1 MIFII
6 LPILAIIGAIIYDLF
21 EWGRIDGETILK
33 CIMFALVALLLALA
47 IWAVASACG
56 LDVAI
61 SDTST
66 CEISALADN
75 ARYSGK
81 VSGSVFLVQSR
92 VDEKLKYSY
101 MFMEAGKGYGFKEV
115 AASSC
120 YINYT
125 DGNPYVVINQYDY
138 ANGFLRWLFPN
149 PYGAEYIFY
158 IPEGAQV
165 IDDFTIDFN

>member
-6 LPILAIIGAIIYDLF
+6 LPILAAIGVIVYDLF
-21 EWGRIDGETILK
+21 KLRHLDAETFLK
-33 CIMFALVALLLALA
+33 CAISLLISLWLALG
-47 IWAVASACG
+47 IWCISCVSNTT
-56 LDVAI
+56 I

-66 CEISALADN
+66 CEISALVDN

-81 VSGSVFLVQSR
+81 VSRSVFLVQSR
-92 VDEKLKYSY
+92 VDEELKYSY
-101 MFMEAGKGYGFKEV
+101 MFMEEGKGYGFKEV
-115 AASSC
+115 PARSC

-149 PYGAEYIFY
+149 PYLAEYIFY
-158 IPEGAQV
+158 VPENAQV
-165 IDDFTIDFN
+165 IDDFDIDFN